1 VSYKW
6 HLKISTSFS
15 ACLSSREY
23 MQIRNSLLILS
34 RIRENFPVLRKLGNS
49 IRNQLI
55 KLEDD
60 EREDVKMMA
69 MRYAQMLNQLEGT
82 WKSEDDFYTV
92 SLPFL

>member
-15 ACLSSREY
+15 ACLASKEY

-34 RIRENFPVLRKLGNS
+34 RIKENFPVLRKLANS

-82 WKSEDDFYTV
+82 WKNEDDFYTV
-92 SLPFL
+92 CCLSL

>member
-1 VSYKW
+1 MDEQQDRVRASGQ
-6 HLKISTSFS
+6 
-15 ACLSSREY
+15 EE
-23 MQIRNSLLILS
+23 IRAAAL
-34 RIRENFPVLRKLGNS
+34 FPE
-49 IRNQLI
+49 
-55 KLEDD
+55 LEDD